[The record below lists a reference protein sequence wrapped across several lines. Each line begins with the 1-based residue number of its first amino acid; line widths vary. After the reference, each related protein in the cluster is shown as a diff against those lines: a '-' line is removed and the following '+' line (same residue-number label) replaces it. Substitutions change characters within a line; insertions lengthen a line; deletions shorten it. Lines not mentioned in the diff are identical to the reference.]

1 MKKRK
6 RLWNLWKT
14 ITLLVCTVVIFSLLV
29 TDILIS
35 HNVERTTEDSQ
46 AEKAKTIA
54 HIVANDSI
62 VIDGLIG
69 KADTSAIQT
78 YTNRILKN
86 TGVQF
91 IVVMDMNG
99 IRKSHPN
106 PQKIGHHFI
115 GGDEGPALK
124 GKEHVSL
131 AEGTLGISMRV
142 FVPVFSETGEQLG
155 AVAVGISA
163 VHDMGSIKKALQYG
177 VVDYLIKPF
186 TFERFKEAL
195 TIYREKLTFMKEQQK
210 ISQSE
215 LDSLIL
221 QKEKREPTV
230 TKELPKGL
238 TKQTLQLIWQ
248 KIESLNGRAFTTDEM
263 SQLVGISRVSIRKYV
278 MFLTDIGVLENEM
291 MYQHVGR
298 PVSKLRCVDQKKI
311 EFYV

>member
-1 MKKRK
+1 MVAM
-6 RLWNLWKT
+6 LNTHYLEQVGGFE
-14 ITLLVCTVVIFSLLV
+14 LV
-29 TDILIS
+29 
-35 HNVERTTEDSQ
+35 Q
-46 AEKAKTIA
+46 AVNSVK
-54 HIVANDSI
+54 
-62 VIDGLIG
+62 
-69 KADTSAIQT
+69 SAIE
-78 YTNRILKN
+78 ILE
-86 TGVQF
+86 
-91 IVVMDMNG
+91 
-99 IRKSHPN
+99 KS
-106 PQKIGHHFI
+106 
-115 GGDEGPALK
+115 
-124 GKEHVSL
+124 
-131 AEGTLGISMRV
+131 RV
-142 FVPVFSETGEQLG
+142 DLVLLDIFMPEETGFEILMYIRNQEKESDIIM
-155 AVAVGISA
+155 ISA

-248 KIESLNGRAFTTDEM
+248 KIESLNGRVFTTDEM
-263 SQLVGISRVSIRKYV
+263 AQLVGISRVSIRKYV

>member
-1 MKKRK
+1 MIKV
-6 RLWNLWKT
+6 LIVEDDPMVAMLNTHYLEQVGGFE
-14 ITLLVCTVVIFSLLV
+14 LV
-29 TDILIS
+29 
-35 HNVERTTEDSQ
+35 Q
-46 AEKAKTIA
+46 AVNSVK
-54 HIVANDSI
+54 
-62 VIDGLIG
+62 
-69 KADTSAIQT
+69 SAIE
-78 YTNRILKN
+78 ILE
-86 TGVQF
+86 
-91 IVVMDMNG
+91 
-99 IRKSHPN
+99 KS
-106 PQKIGHHFI
+106 
-115 GGDEGPALK
+115 
-124 GKEHVSL
+124 
-131 AEGTLGISMRV
+131 RV
-142 FVPVFSETGEQLG
+142 DLVLLDIFMPEETGFELLMYIRNQEKESDIIM
-155 AVAVGISA
+155 ISA

-248 KIESLNGRAFTTDEM
+248 KIESLNGRVFTTDEM
-263 SQLVGISRVSIRKYV
+263 AQLVGISRVSIRKYV

-311 EFYV
+311 EFYI

>member
-1 MKKRK
+1 MIKV
-6 RLWNLWKT
+6 LIVEDDPMVAMLNTHYLEQVGGFE
-14 ITLLVCTVVIFSLLV
+14 LV
-29 TDILIS
+29 
-35 HNVERTTEDSQ
+35 Q
-46 AEKAKTIA
+46 AVNSVK
-54 HIVANDSI
+54 
-62 VIDGLIG
+62 
-69 KADTSAIQT
+69 SAIEV
-78 YTNRILKN
+78 LE
-86 TGVQF
+86 
-91 IVVMDMNG
+91 
-99 IRKSHPN
+99 KS
-106 PQKIGHHFI
+106 
-115 GGDEGPALK
+115 
-124 GKEHVSL
+124 
-131 AEGTLGISMRV
+131 RV
-142 FVPVFSETGEQLG
+142 DLVLLDIFMPEETGFELLMYIRNQEKEIDIMM
-155 AVAVGISA
+155 ISA
-163 VHDMGSIKKALQYG
+163 VHAMGSIKKALQYG

-195 TIYREKLTFMKEQQK
+195 TIYREKFTFMKEQQK

-248 KIESLNGRAFTTDEM
+248 KIESLNGRVFTTDEM
-263 SQLVGISRVSIRKYV
+263 AQLVGISRVSIRKYV

>member
-1 MKKRK
+1 MIKV
-6 RLWNLWKT
+6 LIVEDDPMVAMLNTHYLEQVGGFE
-14 ITLLVCTVVIFSLLV
+14 LV
-29 TDILIS
+29 
-35 HNVERTTEDSQ
+35 Q
-46 AEKAKTIA
+46 AVNSVK
-54 HIVANDSI
+54 
-62 VIDGLIG
+62 
-69 KADTSAIQT
+69 SAIEVLEES
-78 YTNRILKN
+78 RIDL
-86 TGVQF
+86 VLLDIF
-91 IVVMDMNG
+91 M
-99 IRKSHPN
+99 P
-106 PQKIGHHFI
+106 
-115 GGDEGPALK
+115 E
-124 GKEHVSL
+124 
-131 AEGTLGISMRV
+131 
-142 FVPVFSETGEQLG
+142 ETGFELLMYIRNQEKEIDIMM
-155 AVAVGISA
+155 ISA

-186 TFERFKEAL
+186 TLERFKEAL
-195 TIYREKLTFMKEQQK
+195 TIYREKLIFMKEQQK

-221 QKEKREPTV
+221 QKEKRESTV

>member
-1 MKKRK
+1 MIKV
-6 RLWNLWKT
+6 LIVEDDPMVAMLNT
-14 ITLLVCTVVIFSLLV
+14 HYVEQVGGFELV
-29 TDILIS
+29 
-35 HNVERTTEDSQ
+35 Q
-46 AEKAKTIA
+46 A
-54 HIVANDSI
+54 VNSI
-62 VIDGLIG
+62 
-69 KADTSAIQT
+69 KSAIEVLEES
-78 YTNRILKN
+78 RIDL
-86 TGVQF
+86 VLLDIF
-91 IVVMDMNG
+91 M
-99 IRKSHPN
+99 P
-106 PQKIGHHFI
+106 
-115 GGDEGPALK
+115 E
-124 GKEHVSL
+124 
-131 AEGTLGISMRV
+131 
-142 FVPVFSETGEQLG
+142 ETGFELLMYIRNQEKEIDIMM
-155 AVAVGISA
+155 ISA

>member
-1 MKKRK
+1 MIKV
-6 RLWNLWKT
+6 LIVEDDPMVAMLNTHYLEQVGGFE
-14 ITLLVCTVVIFSLLV
+14 LV
-29 TDILIS
+29 
-35 HNVERTTEDSQ
+35 Q
-46 AEKAKTIA
+46 AVNSVK
-54 HIVANDSI
+54 
-62 VIDGLIG
+62 
-69 KADTSAIQT
+69 SAIEVLEES
-78 YTNRILKN
+78 RIDLVLLDIFMPK
-86 TGVQF
+86 
-91 IVVMDMNG
+91 
-99 IRKSHPN
+99 
-106 PQKIGHHFI
+106 
-115 GGDEGPALK
+115 
-124 GKEHVSL
+124 
-131 AEGTLGISMRV
+131 
-142 FVPVFSETGEQLG
+142 ETGFELLMYIRNQEKEIDIMM
-155 AVAVGISA
+155 ISA

-186 TFERFKEAL
+186 TLERFKEAL

-221 QKEKREPTV
+221 QKEKRESTV

>member
-1 MKKRK
+1 MIKVLIVEDDPMVAMLNTHYLEQVGGFELVQAVNSVNSVIEILERS
-6 RLWNLWKT
+6 RVDLV
-14 ITLLVCTVVIFSLLV
+14 LLDIFMP
-29 TDILIS
+29 
-35 HNVERTTEDSQ
+35 E
-46 AEKAKTIA
+46 
-54 HIVANDSI
+54 
-62 VIDGLIG
+62 
-69 KADTSAIQT
+69 
-78 YTNRILKN
+78 
-86 TGVQF
+86 
-91 IVVMDMNG
+91 
-99 IRKSHPN
+99 
-106 PQKIGHHFI
+106 
-115 GGDEGPALK
+115 
-124 GKEHVSL
+124 
-131 AEGTLGISMRV
+131 
-142 FVPVFSETGEQLG
+142 ETGFELLMYIRNQEKEIDIIM
-155 AVAVGISA
+155 ISA

-248 KIESLNGRAFTTDEM
+248 KIESLNGRVFTTDEM
-263 SQLVGISRVSIRKYV
+263 AQLVGISRVSIRKYV

>member
-1 MKKRK
+1 MIKVLIVEDDPMVAMLNTHYLEKVGGFE
-6 RLWNLWKT
+6 
-14 ITLLVCTVVIFSLLV
+14 LV
-29 TDILIS
+29 
-35 HNVERTTEDSQ
+35 Q
-46 AEKAKTIA
+46 AVNSVK
-54 HIVANDSI
+54 
-62 VIDGLIG
+62 
-69 KADTSAIQT
+69 SAIE
-78 YTNRILKN
+78 ILE
-86 TGVQF
+86 
-91 IVVMDMNG
+91 
-99 IRKSHPN
+99 KS
-106 PQKIGHHFI
+106 
-115 GGDEGPALK
+115 
-124 GKEHVSL
+124 
-131 AEGTLGISMRV
+131 RV
-142 FVPVFSETGEQLG
+142 DLVLLDIFMPEETGFELLMYIRNQEKESDIIM
-155 AVAVGISA
+155 ISA

-186 TFERFKEAL
+186 TFERFKKAL

-248 KIESLNGRAFTTDEM
+248 KIESLNGRVFTTDEM
-263 SQLVGISRVSIRKYV
+263 AQLVGISRVSIRKYV

>member
-1 MKKRK
+1 MVAM
-6 RLWNLWKT
+6 LNAHYLEQVGGFE
-14 ITLLVCTVVIFSLLV
+14 LV
-29 TDILIS
+29 
-35 HNVERTTEDSQ
+35 Q
-46 AEKAKTIA
+46 AVNSVK
-54 HIVANDSI
+54 
-62 VIDGLIG
+62 
-69 KADTSAIQT
+69 SAIEVLEES
-78 YTNRILKN
+78 RIDL
-86 TGVQF
+86 VLLDIF
-91 IVVMDMNG
+91 M
-99 IRKSHPN
+99 P
-106 PQKIGHHFI
+106 
-115 GGDEGPALK
+115 E
-124 GKEHVSL
+124 
-131 AEGTLGISMRV
+131 
-142 FVPVFSETGEQLG
+142 ETGFELLMYIRNQEKEIDIMM
-155 AVAVGISA
+155 ISA

-248 KIESLNGRAFTTDEM
+248 KIELLNGRAFTTDEM

>member
-1 MKKRK
+1 MIKV
-6 RLWNLWKT
+6 LIVEDDPMVAMLNTHYLEQVGGFE
-14 ITLLVCTVVIFSLLV
+14 LV
-29 TDILIS
+29 
-35 HNVERTTEDSQ
+35 Q
-46 AEKAKTIA
+46 AVNSVK
-54 HIVANDSI
+54 
-62 VIDGLIG
+62 
-69 KADTSAIQT
+69 SAIE
-78 YTNRILKN
+78 
-86 TGVQF
+86 V
-91 IVVMDMNG
+91 
-99 IRKSHPN
+99 
-106 PQKIGHHFI
+106 
-115 GGDEGPALK
+115 
-124 GKEHVSL
+124 L
-131 AEGTLGISMRV
+131 AEARIDLVLLDIFM
-142 FVPVFSETGEQLG
+142 PEETGFELLMYIRNQEKEIDIMM
-155 AVAVGISA
+155 ISA

>member
-1 MKKRK
+1 MIKV
-6 RLWNLWKT
+6 LIVEDDPMVAMLNTHYLEQVGGFE
-14 ITLLVCTVVIFSLLV
+14 LV
-29 TDILIS
+29 
-35 HNVERTTEDSQ
+35 Q
-46 AEKAKTIA
+46 AVNSVK
-54 HIVANDSI
+54 
-62 VIDGLIG
+62 
-69 KADTSAIQT
+69 SAIEV
-78 YTNRILKN
+78 LE
-86 TGVQF
+86 
-91 IVVMDMNG
+91 
-99 IRKSHPN
+99 KSQIDLVLLDIFMP
-106 PQKIGHHFI
+106 
-115 GGDEGPALK
+115 E
-124 GKEHVSL
+124 
-131 AEGTLGISMRV
+131 
-142 FVPVFSETGEQLG
+142 ETGFELLMYIRNQEKEIDIIM
-155 AVAVGISA
+155 ISA

-248 KIESLNGRAFTTDEM
+248 KIESLNGRVFTTDEM
-263 SQLVGISRVSIRKYV
+263 AQLVGISRVSIRKYV

-298 PVSKLRCVDQKKI
+298 PVSKLRCVNQKKI

>member
-1 MKKRK
+1 MIKV
-6 RLWNLWKT
+6 LIVEDDPMVAMLNTHYLEQVGGFE
-14 ITLLVCTVVIFSLLV
+14 LV
-29 TDILIS
+29 
-35 HNVERTTEDSQ
+35 Q
-46 AEKAKTIA
+46 AVNSVK
-54 HIVANDSI
+54 
-62 VIDGLIG
+62 
-69 KADTSAIQT
+69 SAIE
-78 YTNRILKN
+78 ILE
-86 TGVQF
+86 
-91 IVVMDMNG
+91 
-99 IRKSHPN
+99 KS
-106 PQKIGHHFI
+106 
-115 GGDEGPALK
+115 
-124 GKEHVSL
+124 
-131 AEGTLGISMRV
+131 RV
-142 FVPVFSETGEQLG
+142 DLVLLDIFMPEETGFELLMYIRNQEKESDIIM
-155 AVAVGISA
+155 ISA

-177 VVDYLIKPF
+177 VVDYLIKPY

-248 KIESLNGRAFTTDEM
+248 KIESLNGRVFTTDEM
-263 SQLVGISRVSIRKYV
+263 AQLVGISRVSIRKYV

>member
-1 MKKRK
+1 MIKV
-6 RLWNLWKT
+6 LIVEDDPMVAMLNTHYLEQVGGFE
-14 ITLLVCTVVIFSLLV
+14 LV
-29 TDILIS
+29 
-35 HNVERTTEDSQ
+35 Q
-46 AEKAKTIA
+46 AVNSVK
-54 HIVANDSI
+54 
-62 VIDGLIG
+62 
-69 KADTSAIQT
+69 SAIE
-78 YTNRILKN
+78 ILE
-86 TGVQF
+86 
-91 IVVMDMNG
+91 
-99 IRKSHPN
+99 KS
-106 PQKIGHHFI
+106 
-115 GGDEGPALK
+115 
-124 GKEHVSL
+124 
-131 AEGTLGISMRV
+131 RV
-142 FVPVFSETGEQLG
+142 DLVLLDIFMPEETGFELLMYIRNQEKEIDIIM
-155 AVAVGISA
+155 ISA

-195 TIYREKLTFMKEQQK
+195 TIYREKVTFMKEQQK

-215 LDSLIL
+215 LDLLIL

-248 KIESLNGRAFTTDEM
+248 KIESLNGRVFTTDEM
-263 SQLVGISRVSIRKYV
+263 AQLVGISRVSIRKYV

>member
-1 MKKRK
+1 MIKV
-6 RLWNLWKT
+6 LIVEDDPMVAMLNTHYLEQVGGFE
-14 ITLLVCTVVIFSLLV
+14 LV
-29 TDILIS
+29 
-35 HNVERTTEDSQ
+35 Q
-46 AEKAKTIA
+46 AVNSVK
-54 HIVANDSI
+54 
-62 VIDGLIG
+62 
-69 KADTSAIQT
+69 SAIE
-78 YTNRILKN
+78 ILE
-86 TGVQF
+86 
-91 IVVMDMNG
+91 
-99 IRKSHPN
+99 KS
-106 PQKIGHHFI
+106 
-115 GGDEGPALK
+115 
-124 GKEHVSL
+124 
-131 AEGTLGISMRV
+131 RV
-142 FVPVFSETGEQLG
+142 DLVLLDIFMPEETGFELLMYIRNQEKEIDIIM
-155 AVAVGISA
+155 ISA

-248 KIESLNGRAFTTDEM
+248 KIESLNGRVFTTDEM
-263 SQLVGISRVSIRKYV
+263 AQLVGISRVSIRKYV
-278 MFLTDIGVLENEM
+278 IFLTDIGVLENEM

-311 EFYV
+311 EFYI

>member
-1 MKKRK
+1 MIKV
-6 RLWNLWKT
+6 LIVEDDPMVAMLNTHYLEQVGGFE
-14 ITLLVCTVVIFSLLV
+14 LV
-29 TDILIS
+29 
-35 HNVERTTEDSQ
+35 Q
-46 AEKAKTIA
+46 AVNSVK
-54 HIVANDSI
+54 
-62 VIDGLIG
+62 
-69 KADTSAIQT
+69 SAIE
-78 YTNRILKN
+78 ILE
-86 TGVQF
+86 
-91 IVVMDMNG
+91 
-99 IRKSHPN
+99 KS
-106 PQKIGHHFI
+106 
-115 GGDEGPALK
+115 
-124 GKEHVSL
+124 
-131 AEGTLGISMRV
+131 RV
-142 FVPVFSETGEQLG
+142 DLVLLDIFMPEETGFELLMYIRNQEKESDIIM
-155 AVAVGISA
+155 ISA

-248 KIESLNGRAFTTDEM
+248 KIESLNGRVFTTDEM
-263 SQLVGISRVSIRKYV
+263 AQLVGISRVSIRKYV

-298 PVSKLRCVDQKKI
+298 PVSKLRCVNQKKI

>member
-1 MKKRK
+1 MIKV
-6 RLWNLWKT
+6 LIVEDDPMVAMLNTHYLEQVGGFE
-14 ITLLVCTVVIFSLLV
+14 LV
-29 TDILIS
+29 
-35 HNVERTTEDSQ
+35 Q
-46 AEKAKTIA
+46 AVNSVK
-54 HIVANDSI
+54 
-62 VIDGLIG
+62 
-69 KADTSAIQT
+69 SAIEVLEES
-78 YTNRILKN
+78 RIDL
-86 TGVQF
+86 VLLDIF
-91 IVVMDMNG
+91 M
-99 IRKSHPN
+99 P
-106 PQKIGHHFI
+106 
-115 GGDEGPALK
+115 E
-124 GKEHVSL
+124 
-131 AEGTLGISMRV
+131 
-142 FVPVFSETGEQLG
+142 ETGFELLMYIRNQEKEIDIMM
-155 AVAVGISA
+155 ISA

-248 KIESLNGRAFTTDEM
+248 KIKSLNGRAFTTDEM

>member
-1 MKKRK
+1 MIKV
-6 RLWNLWKT
+6 LIVEDDPMVAMLNTHYLEQVGGFE
-14 ITLLVCTVVIFSLLV
+14 LV
-29 TDILIS
+29 
-35 HNVERTTEDSQ
+35 Q
-46 AEKAKTIA
+46 AVNSVK
-54 HIVANDSI
+54 
-62 VIDGLIG
+62 
-69 KADTSAIQT
+69 SAIE
-78 YTNRILKN
+78 ILE
-86 TGVQF
+86 
-91 IVVMDMNG
+91 
-99 IRKSHPN
+99 KS
-106 PQKIGHHFI
+106 
-115 GGDEGPALK
+115 
-124 GKEHVSL
+124 
-131 AEGTLGISMRV
+131 RV
-142 FVPVFSETGEQLG
+142 DLVLLDIFMPEETGFELLMYIRNQEKESDIIM
-155 AVAVGISA
+155 ISA

-215 LDSLIL
+215 LDLLIL

-248 KIESLNGRAFTTDEM
+248 KIESLNGRVFTTDEM
-263 SQLVGISRVSIRKYV
+263 AQLVGISRVSIRKYV

>member
-1 MKKRK
+1 MIKV
-6 RLWNLWKT
+6 LIVEDDPMVAMLNTHYLEQVGGFE
-14 ITLLVCTVVIFSLLV
+14 LV
-29 TDILIS
+29 
-35 HNVERTTEDSQ
+35 Q
-46 AEKAKTIA
+46 A
-54 HIVANDSI
+54 VNSI
-62 VIDGLIG
+62 
-69 KADTSAIQT
+69 KSAIEVLEES
-78 YTNRILKN
+78 RIDL
-86 TGVQF
+86 VLLDIF
-91 IVVMDMNG
+91 M
-99 IRKSHPN
+99 P
-106 PQKIGHHFI
+106 
-115 GGDEGPALK
+115 E
-124 GKEHVSL
+124 
-131 AEGTLGISMRV
+131 
-142 FVPVFSETGEQLG
+142 ETGFELLMYIRNQEKEIDIMM
-155 AVAVGISA
+155 ISA

-195 TIYREKLTFMKEQQK
+195 TIYREKLTFMKERQK

-248 KIESLNGRAFTTDEM
+248 KIESLNGRVFTTDEM
-263 SQLVGISRVSIRKYV
+263 AQLVGISRVSIRKYV